1 MAEWLKAHDS
11 KSCGQQCLGGSNPLA
26 SARKIK
32 KRPLGLVFLLSIFT
46 FCYDGKIYV
55 LLRSAMS
62 SIFSKIIA
70 GEIPSYKI
78 YEDDKVLAFLD
89 INPEV
94 KGHTLVV
101 PKVEVD
107 KIYDLSEEDW
117 VALWAAVKKISAH
130 MEEITGRRTLYKVI
144 GTDVPHAHVHL
155 MPYDETWEHGKT
167 LSLTEDEF
175 NAIREKLAM

>member
-1 MAEWLKAHDS
+1 MA
-11 KSCGQQCLGGSNPLA
+11 
-26 SARKIK
+26 
-32 KRPLGLVFLLSIFT
+32 
-46 FCYDGKIYV
+46 
-55 LLRSAMS
+55 

-78 YEDDKVLAFLD
+78 YEDDKTYAFLD
-89 INPEV
+89 INPES

-107 KIYDLSEEDW
+107 KIYDLPDEDW
-117 VALWAAVKKISAH
+117 NALWAAVKKVSAH
-130 MEEITGRRTLYKVI
+130 MEEVSGRRTLMKVI

-155 MPYDETWEHGKT
+155 MPMDESWEYGRT

-175 NAIREKLAM
+175 KEIQEKLAF